1 MNGPIFLC
9 SAITGVCMGFRVS
22 EKSKGEQTCNQNFL
36 ILSLLHSSP
45 VSPSQHSRCISSHSA
60 LPFRVRALSLLL
72 SAHLCYPSSFHPPSP
87 QRSIRSFL
95 SQPPT
100 QSTTPLCSPS
110 TLITCFQLQVNAQS
124 GQPRFHR
131 DQDCLDQRGVLPDVR
146 QQLVKAVNTHSLHHQ
161 RGNVDGFAA
170 GHVVT
175 QRHVVR
181 AAVITF
187 HL

>member
-45 VSPSQHSRCISSHSA
+45 VSPSLHSRCISSHSA
-60 LPFRVRALSLLL
+60 LPSRVLSLLL
-72 SAHLCYPSSFHPPSP
+72 SAYLCYPSSFQPPSP
-87 QRSIRSFL
+87 QGNIRSFL
-95 SQPPT
+95 FQPLT
-100 QSTTPLCSPS
+100 QSTVPLCSPS
-110 TLITCFQLQVNAQS
+110 AEITCFQLQVNAQS

-131 DQDCLDQRGVLPDVR
+131 NQDCLDQRGVLPDVR
-146 QQLVKAVNTHSLHHQ
+146 QQLVEAVNTQSFHHQ
-161 RGNVDGFAA
+161 RGNVDSFAA